1 MGPMFEGGFIVEP
14 PVEGVGGGDEAGGG
28 GGELAGGGG
37 DCTGGGELAGGEG
50 GLTTGADVCVF
61 VPCALE
67 LPVF

>member
-1 MGPMFEGGFIVEP
+1 MFEGGFIVEP

-28 GGELAGGGG
+28 GGELAGG
-37 DCTGGGELAGGEG
+37 EG